1 MHESTIAN
9 KILEQVKSQAKG
21 KKIRSITIEVGD
33 LAHLPANELKD
44 FLAQLVDFEVIV
56 QPKKA
61 RVKCECGFEGE
72 PKILAHEHDLVLFEC
87 PKCGKTP
94 KILSGEDIVLKEIV
108 TE

>member
-1 MHESTIAN
+1 MHESLIVN
-9 KILEQVKSQAKG
+9 RILEQVNKKANG
-21 KKIRSITIEVGD
+21 KKVKSITIEVGD
-33 LAHLPANELKD
+33 LAHLPAKELHEFIKTM
-44 FLAQLVDFEVIV
+44 VDFEVVIE
-56 QPKKA
+56 PKKA

-94 KILSGEDIVLKEIV
+94 KILSGEEIVLKEII